1 MNRAAIRTVLP
12 LATITCTGMLAMD
25 LYLPAVPAMQV
36 ALGLTV
42 PEGQATVAIFLAG
55 LAASQLFWGEAL
67 HRWGPRRCTAVGL
80 ALLVLGSLG
89 CAVASD
95 HALLLVMRLLQG
107 VGAGASTV
115 VVPAVIK
122 GTLDEHDSHRG
133 IAAVSMIEAIVPAAG
148 PVLGTL
154 LLLVVDWRW
163 TFAVVAAVSLLAAP
177 FALRASPR
185 GLPAHG
191 PAAGGYGALLRD
203 GRFVRLALAH
213 SLSFAAL
220 FVFVASGPQ
229 VLNRL
234 WGAHAFA
241 VAQVVGVAA
250 FIAAASQSGRIGERL
265 GRARAV
271 QSGGW
276 AHLALCAAFAL
287 CVAAGFEHFAVL
299 LAFWGLFCGT
309 LGVRGPAAFSD
320 ALNVP
325 LPQIGR
331 ASALLVLMLLVCS
344 AAATQATAYFLDAH
358 GLLAVAA
365 AMVLLAAASLA
376 LVLRYPSRAVPMS
389 MAGESR

>member
-1 MNRAAIRTVLP
+1 
-12 LATITCTGMLAMD
+12 MD
-25 LYLPAVPAMQV
+25 MYLPAVPDMQR
-36 ALGLTV
+36 AQGLSVTQ
-42 PEGQATVAIFLAG
+42 GQATVAVFLAG

-67 HRWGPRRCTAVGL
+67 HRWGARRCTAAGL
-80 ALLVLGSLG
+80 ALLVVGSIG
-89 CAVASD
+89 CALAD
-95 HALLLVMRLLQG
+95 DYALLLLMRLLQG
-107 VGAGASTV
+107 IGGGASTV

-122 GTLDEHDSHRG
+122 GTLGEHDSHRG

-163 TFAVVAAVSLLAAP
+163 TFGVVAVATLAAAP
-177 FALRASPR
+177 FALRASP
-185 GLPAHG
+185 LAPPAHG
-191 PAAGGYGALLRD
+191 ESGGGYGALLRD

-229 VLNRL
+229 VLNRM

-241 VAQVVGVAA
+241 LAQVAGVAA

-265 GRARAV
+265 GRGRTV
-271 QSGGW
+271 QFGGW
-276 AHLALCAAFAL
+276 MHLALCAVFAAL
-287 CVAAGFEHFAVL
+287 VAADLAAFGVVL
-299 LAFWGLFCGT
+299 VFWALFCGT

-320 ALNVP
+320 TLNVP

-331 ASALLVLMLLVCS
+331 ASALLVLMLLVAS
-344 AAATQATAYFLDAH
+344 AAATQLTAFFLDAH
-358 GLLAVAA
+358 GVLAVAI

-376 LVLRYPSRAVPMS
+376 LVLRYPPAR
-389 MAGESR
+389 